1 MREERRDQ
9 PFDFLD
15 ATITFGTVV
24 WAEPRS
30 NVAMMDLSQKARRFL
45 RLAGILT
52 WVLAGLPLL
61 RFLWVNPGYLT
72 NHTYYLWLSFFI
84 AFGITFVATPWKSAS
99 AQPHSL
105 AVVLVGVQTVL
116 AMVMIR
122 LVCSGFEGAL
132 LVLVS
137 LQLGWMLTVP
147 VALAWLVL
155 QSLLMGWLI
164 SLSFPM
170 DTTLTL
176 LGTYAGFE
184 ALALFSSNFAADE
197 SRARSVLA
205 MTNAELKA
213 TQELLSE
220 SSRIA
225 ERQRIS
231 RELHDVLGHNLT
243 ALSLNLEVVAH
254 TGDAQTRERVA
265 TARDLTKKLL
275 ADVRGVVSSV
285 RGTDHISLERS
296 LSRLTEAVPTPKIHM
311 ILPDDLGIDDPLRAH
326 TLLRC
331 TQEIITNTIRHAEAR
346 NLWIEFVKSPS
357 GVEVLAH
364 DDGRGARFLRLG
376 NGLKGMQ
383 ERLEH
388 FGGQLRIESNLSKG
402 FKLHAW
408 MPLKEIRP

>member
-1 MREERRDQ
+1 M
-9 PFDFLD
+9 
-15 ATITFGTVV
+15 TV
-24 WAEPRS
+24 
-30 NVAMMDLSQKARRFL
+30 MDLSQKARRFL
-45 RLAGILT
+45 RLAGVLT

-61 RFLWVNPGYLT
+61 RVLWLHPDYLT

-84 AFGITFVATPWKSAS
+84 AFGIAFISTPWKPAS
-99 AQPHSL
+99 AQPHVL
-105 AVVLVGVQTVL
+105 GVALVGLQTVL
-116 AMVMIR
+116 ALVMIR

-147 VALAWLVL
+147 VALSWMVV

-170 DTTLTL
+170 DAALTL

-184 ALALFSSNFAADE
+184 ALALFSSNFAANE
-197 SRARSVLA
+197 SKARSELA
-205 MTNAELKA
+205 MANAELKA

-254 TGDAQTRERVA
+254 TSDVKTREREV

-275 ADVRGVVSSV
+275 ADVRGVLSSV
-285 RGTDHISLERS
+285 RGTDHINLERS
-296 LSRLTEAVPTPKIHM
+296 LAKLTEAVPIPKIHM
-311 ILPDDLGIDDPLRAH
+311 MLPDDLGIDDPLRAH

-331 TQEIITNTIRHAEAR
+331 AQEIITNTIRHAEAK
-346 NLWIEFVKSPS
+346 NLWIEFAISPR
-357 GVEVLAH
+357 GIEVQAH
-364 DDGRGARFLRLG
+364 DDGRGARGLRLG

-388 FGGQLRIESNLSKG
+388 FGGRLQIEPNLSEG
-402 FKLHAW
+402 FRLHAW
-408 MPLKEIRP
+408 MPLEEGRS